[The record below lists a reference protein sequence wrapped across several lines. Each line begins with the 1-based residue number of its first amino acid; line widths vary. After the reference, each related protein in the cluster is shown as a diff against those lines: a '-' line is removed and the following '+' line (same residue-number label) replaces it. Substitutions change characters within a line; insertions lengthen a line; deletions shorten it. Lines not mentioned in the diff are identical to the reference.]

1 MIDHQLNQG
10 KGVVQMGGAI
20 NRCFISAHLLL
31 SAYFLTAQTYKCM
44 RLTTRVYG
52 IYIYGMILNHLP
64 RPASIW
70 FKMLPLY
77 FIKFM
82 YNKGGF

>member
-1 MIDHQLNQG
+1 MIDRQLNQG
-10 KGVVQMGGAI
+10 KGAVQMGGAI

-52 IYIYGMILNHLP
+52 IYIYIY
-64 RPASIW
+64 IW
-70 FKMLPLY
+70 HDFKPLAEIR
-77 FIKFM
+77 FDLV
-82 YNKGGF
+82 